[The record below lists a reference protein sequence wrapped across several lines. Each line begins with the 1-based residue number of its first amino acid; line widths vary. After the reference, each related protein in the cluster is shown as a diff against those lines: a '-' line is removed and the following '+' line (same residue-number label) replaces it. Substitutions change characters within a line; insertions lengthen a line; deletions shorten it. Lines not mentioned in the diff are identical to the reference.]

1 MGQPRSRRS
10 HPPTSGAS
18 ARSPG
23 RSGELTVPGI
33 SLVALLTSLVAGI
46 VSFLSPCVLPLVPG
60 YVSYIAGQSMGGSGS
75 GPRVGARF
83 AALRLSVLFVLGFST
98 VFVTLGASATALG
111 QLFLSYRYEA
121 NLVGGGM
128 VVLFGL
134 LMIGFVRW
142 PWLQRDFRLHLN
154 LRGGGPIAA
163 YLFGVAFA
171 FGWTPCIGPVLGTI
185 LTTSAVSA
193 TVPQG
198 VALLGVYSLG
208 LGLPFLAAAAFTDG
222 LFGRLRILG
231 RAGRFLQIGAGSVVV
246 GMGLAMI
253 TGQLTAFSYW
263 LLQTFPAFARIG

>member
-1 MGQPRSRRS
+1 MSMS
-10 HPPTSGAS
+10 
-18 ARSPG
+18 
-23 RSGELTVPGI
+23 I
-33 SLVALLTSLVAGI
+33 FALLTSFGAGI

-60 YVSYIAGQSMGGSGS
+60 YVSYVAGQSFDGRASEAA
-75 GPRVGARF
+75 PPKTL
-83 AALRLSVLFVLGFST
+83 AALRLSVFFVLGFST
-98 VFVTLGASATALG
+98 VFVILGASATALG

-121 NLVGGGM
+121 NLTAGA
-128 VVLFGL
+128 VVIVFGL
-134 LMIGFVRW
+134 LMMGLIRW
-142 PWLQRDFRLHLN
+142 PWLQQDFRLHLD
-154 LRGGGPIAA
+154 LPGGRPVAA
-163 YLFGVAFA
+163 YVLGLAFA
-171 FGWTPCIGPVLGTI
+171 FGWTPCIGPVLGAI

-193 TVPQG
+193 TVSQG
-198 VALLGVYSLG
+198 MVLLSVYSLG